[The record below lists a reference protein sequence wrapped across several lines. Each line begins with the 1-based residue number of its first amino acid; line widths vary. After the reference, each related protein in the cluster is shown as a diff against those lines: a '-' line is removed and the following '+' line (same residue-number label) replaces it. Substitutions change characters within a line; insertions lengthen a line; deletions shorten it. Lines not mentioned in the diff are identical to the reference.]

1 MAEAYCKT
9 DKKMVEVLNPQR
21 ITLKNGKPAL
31 QGACPECGGKVVRE
45 GVNPFVLAT
54 SRAAVCSGSALTR
67 RRGGLENGNAHRR
80 SGDLF
85 LPHGPCLKL
94 VDGHAFQRFRT

>member
-31 QGACPECGGKVVRE
+31 QGTCPTAAARSSGRAADRL
-45 GVNPFVLAT
+45 VLAP
-54 SRAAVCSGSALTR
+54 AALTR
-67 RRGGLENGNAHRR
+67 RRRGLDNGKAHRR
-80 SGDLF
+80 SGDPLDAAWA
-85 LPHGPCLKL
+85 LPQHL
-94 VDGHAFQRFRT
+94 VDGHAFQPTRLDRTSR